1 MILIREALVNEIP
14 AMREVAIASYV
25 EKFAPFNT
33 EANMNAFLQETY
45 SLDNLTKEFY
55 QKDSLLLL
63 AFFEGK
69 VVGFVRLRVSD
80 EVNQYLGT
88 NHVELQRLYVHPDFQ
103 NRKIGKLLMERALA
117 YAFDKQVDW
126 MWLGVWEKNEDAQR
140 FYRGWGFEKFS
151 EHVFQMGDDP
161 QIDWLLKKKIS

>member
-1 MILIREALVNEIP
+1 MIQIREALAEEIP

-33 EANMNAFLQETY
+33 EANMNAFLNETY
-45 SLDNLTKEFY
+45 HLDNLTKEFY
-55 QKDSLLLL
+55 EAGSLLLL

-88 NHVELQRLYVHPDFQ
+88 NHIELQRLYVHPEFQ
-103 NRKIGKLLMERALA
+103 NRKVGKLLMERALD
-117 YAFDKQVDW
+117 YAIEKKVTW

-140 FYRGWGFEKFS
+140 FYYRWGFEKFS
-151 EHVFQMGDDP
+151 EHIFQMGDDP